1 MFRSRNNSIEKV
13 NLMTED
19 IEFKRLQWQ
28 CRRGMLELDV
38 FLKNFLERA
47 YQKLLPSDKALFS
60 RLLESTDQ
68 DLFVWLTGREK
79 PEDSDFARMVDVL
92 PIVV

>member
-1 MFRSRNNSIEKV
+1 
-13 NLMTED
+13 MTED

-38 FLKNFLERA
+38 FLQKFLKCA
-47 YQKLLPSDKALFS
+47 YQKLLPSDKAIFS
-60 RLLESTDQ
+60 RLLESADQ

-79 PEDSDFARMVDVL
+79 PEDPDFARMVEM
-92 PIVV
+92 IREK